1 MDLKQLAYFLAIA
14 EEGSITKAAERLH
27 IAQPPLSQQLKLLE
41 KELGVVL
48 MERNTRKIQ
57 ITDAG
62 RLLRNRAK
70 QILELAERTSKELK
84 DLKEGLQGTLSI
96 GTISSAGEALLPL
109 KIQGFHEKYPGV
121 DFHIREGGTFEILE
135 LIKSGVVEI
144 GIIRTP
150 FNQDIF
156 EYINLPDEPMV
167 AGALEDLFW
176 DDSADR
182 GCLDLAEL
190 EGKPLLMHN
199 RYKNNIK
206 EACRK
211 AGFEPRIICR
221 IDDSRSMLNWANS
234 GMGIAIIP
242 RDMIGLLPDAKLVYR
257 EIKEESLVTRKVIIW
272 MKNRYLS
279 ALARHFLETLNGAR
293 LQITI

>member
-1 MDLKQLAYFLAIA
+1 MDLRQLVYFLAIA
-14 EEGSITKAAERLH
+14 EEGNITRAAERLH

-41 KELGVVL
+41 EEFGVVL

-62 RLLRNRAK
+62 RLLQTRAK
-70 QILELAERTSKELK
+70 QILELTEKTAKELK
-84 DLKEGLQGTLSI
+84 DLKEGFQGTLSI
-96 GTISSAGEALLPL
+96 GTISSAGETLLPL
-109 KIQGFHEKYPGV
+109 KIQSFHEKYPGV
-121 DFHIREGGTFEILE
+121 DFHIRESGTFEILE
-135 LIKSGVVEI
+135 LIKGGVVEL

-150 FNQDIF
+150 LNQDIF

-167 AGALEDLFW
+167 AGALGDLFW
-176 DDSADR
+176 DGNR
-182 GCLDLAEL
+182 GCLELTGL

-199 RYKNNIK
+199 RYTNNIE

-211 AGFEPRIICR
+211 AGFEPRIVCR
-221 IDDSRSMLNWANS
+221 IDDTRSMLSWANT

-242 RDMIGLLPDAKLVYR
+242 RDMIGLLPDAKLNYR
-257 EIKEESLVTRKVIIW
+257 EIKEESLVTRTVIIW

-279 ALARHFLETLNGAR
+279 APARHFLETFKL
-293 LQITI
+293 

>member
-1 MDLKQLAYFLAIA
+1 MDLRQLVYFLAIA
-14 EEGSITKAAERLH
+14 EEGNITRAAERLH

-41 KELGVVL
+41 EEFGVVL

-62 RLLRNRAK
+62 RLLQTRAK
-70 QILELAERTSKELK
+70 QILELTEKTAKELK
-84 DLKEGLQGTLSI
+84 DLKEGFQGTLSI
-96 GTISSAGEALLPL
+96 GTISSAGETLLPL
-109 KIQGFHEKYPGV
+109 KIQSFHEKYPGV
-121 DFHIREGGTFEILE
+121 DFHIRESGTFEILE
-135 LIKSGVVEI
+135 LIKGGVVEL

-150 FNQDIF
+150 LNQDIF

-167 AGALEDLFW
+167 AGALGDLFW
-176 DDSADR
+176 DGNR
-182 GCLDLAEL
+182 GCLELTGL

-199 RYKNNIK
+199 RYTNNIE

-211 AGFEPRIICR
+211 AGFEPRIVCR
-221 IDDSRSMLNWANS
+221 IDDTRSMLSWANT

-242 RDMIGLLPDAKLVYR
+242 RDMIGLLPDVKLDYR
-257 EIKEESLVTRKVIIW
+257 EIKEESLVTRTVIIW

-279 ALARHFLETLNGAR
+279 APARHFLETFKL
-293 LQITI
+293 

>member
-1 MDLKQLAYFLAIA
+1 MDLRQLVYFLAIA
-14 EEGSITKAAERLH
+14 EEGNITRAAERLH

-41 KELGVVL
+41 EEFGVVL

-62 RLLRNRAK
+62 RLLQTRAK
-70 QILELAERTSKELK
+70 QILELTEKTAKELK
-84 DLKEGLQGTLSI
+84 DLKEGFQGTLSI
-96 GTISSAGEALLPL
+96 GTISSAGETLLPL
-109 KIQGFHEKYPGV
+109 KIQSFHEKYPGV
-121 DFHIREGGTFEILE
+121 DFHIRESGTFEILE
-135 LIKSGVVEI
+135 LIKGGVVEL

-150 FNQDIF
+150 LNQDIF

-167 AGALEDLFW
+167 AGALGDLFW
-176 DDSADR
+176 DGNR
-182 GCLDLAEL
+182 GCLELTGL

-199 RYKNNIK
+199 RYTNNIE

-211 AGFEPRIICR
+211 AGFEPRIVCR
-221 IDDSRSMLNWANS
+221 IDDTRSMLSWANT

-242 RDMIGLLPDAKLVYR
+242 RDMIGLLPDAKLDYR
-257 EIKEESLVTRKVIIW
+257 EIKEESLVTRTVIIW

-279 ALARHFLETLNGAR
+279 APARHFLETFKL
-293 LQITI
+293 

>member
-1 MDLKQLAYFLAIA
+1 MDLRQLAYFLAIA
-14 EEGSITKAAERLH
+14 EEGNITRAAERLH

-41 KELGVVL
+41 EEFGVVL

-62 RLLRNRAK
+62 RLLQTRAK
-70 QILELAERTSKELK
+70 QILELTEKTAKELK
-84 DLKEGLQGTLSI
+84 DLKEGFQGTLSI
-96 GTISSAGEALLPL
+96 GTISSAGETLLPL
-109 KIQGFHEKYPGV
+109 KIQSFHEKYPGV
-121 DFHIREGGTFEILE
+121 DFHIRESGTFEILE
-135 LIKSGVVEI
+135 LIKGGVVEL

-150 FNQDIF
+150 LNQDIF

-167 AGALEDLFW
+167 AGALGDLFW
-176 DDSADR
+176 DGNR
-182 GCLDLAEL
+182 GCLELTGL

-199 RYKNNIK
+199 RYTNNIE

-221 IDDSRSMLNWANS
+221 IDDTRSMLSWANT

-242 RDMIGLLPDAKLVYR
+242 RDMIGLLPDAKLDYR
-257 EIKEESLVTRKVIIW
+257 EIKEESLVTRTVIIW

-279 ALARHFLETLNGAR
+279 APARHFLETFKL
-293 LQITI
+293 

>member
-1 MDLKQLAYFLAIA
+1 MDLRQLVYFLAIA
-14 EEGSITKAAERLH
+14 EEGNITRAAERLH

-41 KELGVVL
+41 EEFGVVL

-62 RLLRNRAK
+62 RLLQTRAK
-70 QILELAERTSKELK
+70 QILELTEKTAKELK
-84 DLKEGLQGTLSI
+84 DLKEGFQGTLSI
-96 GTISSAGEALLPL
+96 GTISSAGETLLPL
-109 KIQGFHEKYPGV
+109 KIQSFHEKYPGV
-121 DFHIREGGTFEILE
+121 DFHIRESGTFEILE
-135 LIKSGVVEI
+135 LIKGGVVEL

-150 FNQDIF
+150 LNQDIF

-167 AGALEDLFW
+167 AGALGDLFW
-176 DDSADR
+176 DGNR
-182 GCLDLAEL
+182 GCLELTGL

-199 RYKNNIK
+199 RYTNNIE

-221 IDDSRSMLNWANS
+221 IDDTRSMLSWANT

-242 RDMIGLLPDAKLVYR
+242 RDMIGLLPDAKLDYR
-257 EIKEESLVTRKVIIW
+257 EIKEESLVTRTVIIW

-279 ALARHFLETLNGAR
+279 APARHFLETFKL
-293 LQITI
+293 

>member
-1 MDLKQLAYFLAIA
+1 MDLRQLAYFLAIA
-14 EEGSITKAAERLH
+14 EEGNITRAAERLH

-41 KELGVVL
+41 EEFGVVL

-62 RLLRNRAK
+62 RLLQTRAK
-70 QILELAERTSKELK
+70 QILELTEKTAKELK
-84 DLKEGLQGTLSI
+84 DLKEGFQGTLSI
-96 GTISSAGEALLPL
+96 GTISSAGETLLPL
-109 KIQGFHEKYPGV
+109 KIQSFHEKYPGV
-121 DFHIREGGTFEILE
+121 DFHIRESGTFEILE
-135 LIKSGVVEI
+135 LIKGGVVEL

-150 FNQDIF
+150 LNQDIF

-167 AGALEDLFW
+167 AGALGDLFW
-176 DDSADR
+176 DGNR
-182 GCLDLAEL
+182 GCLELTGL

-199 RYKNNIK
+199 RYTNNIE

-211 AGFEPRIICR
+211 AGFEPRIVCR
-221 IDDSRSMLNWANS
+221 IDDTRSMLSWANT

-242 RDMIGLLPDAKLVYR
+242 RDMIGLLPDAKLNYR
-257 EIKEESLVTRKVIIW
+257 EIKEESLVTRTVIIW

-279 ALARHFLETLNGAR
+279 APARHFLETFKL
-293 LQITI
+293 

>member
-1 MDLKQLAYFLAIA
+1 MDLRQLAYFLAIA
-14 EEGSITKAAERLH
+14 EEGNITRAAERLH

-41 KELGVVL
+41 EEFGVVL

-62 RLLRNRAK
+62 RLLQTRAK
-70 QILELAERTSKELK
+70 QILELTEKTAKELK
-84 DLKEGLQGTLSI
+84 DLKEGFQGTLSI
-96 GTISSAGEALLPL
+96 GTISSAGETLLPL
-109 KIQGFHEKYPGV
+109 KIQSFHEKYPGV
-121 DFHIREGGTFEILE
+121 DFHIRESGTFEILE
-135 LIKSGVVEI
+135 LIKGGVVEL

-150 FNQDIF
+150 LNQDIF

-167 AGALEDLFW
+167 AGALGDLFW
-176 DDSADR
+176 DGNR
-182 GCLDLAEL
+182 GCLELTGL

-199 RYKNNIK
+199 RYTNNIE

-211 AGFEPRIICR
+211 AGFEPRIVCR
-221 IDDSRSMLNWANS
+221 IDDTRSMLSWANT

-242 RDMIGLLPDAKLVYR
+242 RDMIGLLPDAKLDYR
-257 EIKEESLVTRKVIIW
+257 EIKEESLVTRTVIIW

-279 ALARHFLETLNGAR
+279 APARHFLETFKL
-293 LQITI
+293 